1 ADSRRRGRA
10 EPGVSTEAFDFG
22 GVTII
27 RRTVRSLLR
36 GAIALAAL
44 VVVAVVAA
52 SCSSVRPPALT
63 VNGSDISRDSIDR
76 ELTAIAD
83 NPDLKRQISVTEG
96 SIKSGGSSIW
106 LTHVVSQ
113 QVVDLEV
120 QRRGITVRAADRRA
134 GPGPAAPLFRPP
146 AVPAVPQGVR
156 PPHPR

>member
-1 ADSRRRGRA
+1 
-10 EPGVSTEAFDFG
+10 VW
-22 GVTII
+22 V
-27 RRTVRSLLR
+27 
-36 GAIALAAL
+36 
-44 VVVAVVAA
+44 VVVALAA

-113 QVVDLEV
+113 QVVDREV

-134 GPGPAAPLFRPP
+134 GQAHAAHLFRPP
-146 AVPAVPQGVR
+146 AFAAFPKWFRAPTRREFAPQ
-156 PPHPR
+156 P